1 MRINCLKHR
10 VLMLLVLL
18 PLFGNAQD
26 AAPVLELDDTVEDVD
41 LSPYLRIVEDPSGT
55 LSLADAMQAL
65 AGPEAIVLASGIP
78 NFGITS
84 SAYWAV
90 LDLRIDESDP
100 AEWLIELEYP
110 ILDRLEMIYINSE
123 GEQIRK
129 VGGDTLPFADREL
142 NFPQVVFALETPTPG
157 PQSIYFRAESEGSVQ
172 FPLRLWQPQAFYNGE
187 VFTLLARGL
196 YYGIMLAMMLYNLF
210 IYLSVRDRS
219 YLFYILYV
227 LGITGYQFSSDG
239 FALQFLWPGNPQL
252 GAQSVTFSAGLA
264 LVFGLLFCNS
274 FLSVAQHSRKIHRA
288 LLGLAAVTVSAMIIS
303 LLTSYEVAA
312 MVTPPLSIVVA
323 AAILGTGT
331 WIMLKGFR
339 PARIFMLAWAVFL
352 FATMQ
357 TSLQRFGFLDLGFFS
372 QNGVLIGTAIEVI
385 LLSLALADRINILM
399 QDKEDAQV
407 RLLEN
412 NALTIKTLERAD
424 AMKNEFIA
432 NVSHELRTPLSG
444 IIGLLD
450 IVIPNV
456 RAQADERDVR
466 NLEIIRSSGKRLT
479 TLVNDIIDISAIN
492 RDYLELSR
500 KPVDVGSI
508 VEMVI
513 AMCNPLI
520 GDKPVTLVVDIP
532 ARLPLVDADEDRL
545 QQIIFNLT
553 SNAIK
558 FTFEG
563 EIRVIAEHVGEHV
576 QLSISDT
583 GIGIAED
590 KLEHI
595 FEAFQQADSSTQR
608 EFGGTGLGLSIT
620 RKLLKLHGSDINL
633 ASAEGAGSRFSFNL
647 PVAASQQDTAV
658 ERQADAHSLGR
669 GLLAKSIEESL
680 QLPKPLDSGEGAAN
694 CTHTILM
701 VDDEPI
707 NLHVLQEYLHDKHRL
722 LSAQDGF
729 QALKILE
736 TETPDLIILDLMMPR
751 MSGYE
756 LCRIIRETHSST
768 DLPIIILT
776 AKNQVDDLVAGLRA
790 GANDYLTKP
799 FFKEE
804 LLARVDKQVQLHDLI
819 QVRDDNVRLQEQ
831 IKRYREAETKL
842 HASRQ
847 RLARM
852 LDVSSDALLTIDEG
866 GEIVYANRRAEE
878 LLQTSED
885 ALLGRPVD
893 ILITGEQSGSHPLQF
908 PFLQSL
914 ISSEKDVQQITCD
927 IALLVP
933 QSDSEEAASVQ
944 ASVCILPL
952 NLEQEL
958 YVVTLIPLNDSR
970 LMSEQL
976 GITTQSR
983 SLAEP
988 GMPKLIE
995 EVNRNAA
1002 RTQLIGELLSQVTAD
1017 KLQQEP
1023 QLLAQLENLDAII
1036 DQLAQSVD
1044 LNRVEIDFRRS
1055 LVELLQYCVEI
1066 WQRVTHRHVIDLA
1079 EESRI
1084 WRVSIDNGRLRA
1096 RSIERYLDIDKLP
1109 KNPRWREVTRTAYY
1123 LLGNLEL
1130 SPADKQQLEEMLGRL
1145 QEIVRLER

>member
-1 MRINCLKHR
+1 MLVSYLKHC
-10 VLMLLVLL
+10 VLTLLILL
-18 PLFGNAQD
+18 PLWGNAQD
-26 AAPVLELDDTVEDVD
+26 ATGVLELDESVENVD

-55 LSLADAMQAL
+55 LSLTDAMQAL
-65 AGPEAIVLASGIP
+65 DGPEAIVLDSGIP
-78 NFGITS
+78 NFGVTS
-84 SAYWAV
+84 SVYWAV

-100 AEWLIELEYP
+100 VEWLLELEYP
-110 ILDRLEMIYINSE
+110 ILDHLEMVTFTSE

-129 VGGDTLPFADREL
+129 VAGDTLPFTDREL
-142 NFPQVVFALETPTPG
+142 NFPQVVFTLDTPTPG
-157 PQSIYFRAESEGSVQ
+157 IQSVYFRAESEGSVQ
-172 FPLRLWQPQAFYNGE
+172 FPLRIWQPQAFYNSE
-187 VFTLLARGL
+187 VVTLLARGL
-196 YYGIMLAMMLYNLF
+196 YYGIMLAMVLYNLF
-210 IYLSVRDRS
+210 IYVSVRDRS

-227 LGITGYQFSSDG
+227 LSITGYQFSSDG
-239 FALQFLWPGNPQL
+239 LALQFLWPGNPQF

-264 LVFGLLFCNS
+264 LVFGLLFSNS
-274 FLSVAQHSRKIHRA
+274 FLRVAQHSTKIHRA
-288 LLGLAAVTVSAMIIS
+288 MLGLAAVTVVVMIIS

-312 MVTPPLSIVVA
+312 MVTPPLSIMVA
-323 AAILGTGT
+323 ATILGTGT
-331 WIMLKGFR
+331 WIMMKGFR
-339 PARIFMLAWAVFL
+339 PARIFMLAWAGFL

-399 QDKEDAQV
+399 QDKEDAQA

-456 RAQADERDVR
+456 RAQADERDVH

-520 GDKPVTLVVDIP
+520 GDKPVTLIVDIP
-532 ARLPLVDADEDRL
+532 AGLPLVDADEDRL

-558 FTFEG
+558 FTFAG
-563 EIRVIAEHVGEHV
+563 EIRVAAERVGEHV
-576 QLSISDT
+576 QISISDT

-620 RKLLKLHGSDINL
+620 RKLLKLHGSDIKL
-633 ASAEGAGSRFSFNL
+633 ESTPGTGSRFNFNL
-647 PVAASQQDTAV
+647 PVASSQQDAAV
-658 ERQADAHSLGR
+658 ERQADSQNLGQ
-669 GLLAKSIEESL
+669 GLLANSVEESL
-680 QLPKPLDSGEGAAN
+680 RLLKTPDIGEGVSTS
-694 CTHTILM
+694 THTILM

-756 LCRIIRETHSST
+756 LCSKIRETHSSA

-776 AKNQVDDLVAGLRA
+776 AKNQVEDLVAGLRA

-819 QVRDDNVRLQEQ
+819 KIRDDNVRLQEQ
-831 IKRYREAETKL
+831 IKRYREAEIKL

-866 GEIVYANRRAEE
+866 GEIIYANRRAVG
-878 LLQTSED
+878 LLKASED

-908 PFLQSL
+908 PFLQAL
-914 ISSEKDVQQITCD
+914 ISSEEDVQQITCD
-927 IALLVP
+927 IALPVA
-933 QSDSEEAASVQ
+933 QSDSEAAASVQ
-944 ASVCILPL
+944 ANVCILPL

-958 YVVTLIPLNDSR
+958 YVVTLIPLNDFR
-970 LMSEQL
+970 LTSEQP
-976 GITTQSR
+976 GTTTQAH

-1002 RTQLIGELLSQVTAD
+1002 RTQLIGELLAQMTPD

-1044 LNRVEIDFRRS
+1044 LNRVEVDFRHS

-1066 WQRVTHRHVIDLA
+1066 WQRITHRNVIDLA

-1096 RSIERYLDIDKLP
+1096 RSMERYLDIDKLP

-1130 SPADKQQLEEMLGRL
+1130 PPTDKQQLEEMLDKL
-1145 QEIVRLER
+1145 QEIVSLER